1 MNFVPTPKNINK
13 SEILNDVKQFNRRIK
28 LKSHFGDLPQ
38 EGLYFK
44 SASNWVPPNVH
55 HTVSTFAEDLTRKIE
70 NCLEAESTTRG
81 NGKNLSK
88 AEQEA
93 LENLKKRE
101 EIVITKADKGG
112 AVVVQDVA
120 EYVKEANRQLADT
133 NFYKKLKENPTSVNA
148 ALVENALDDL
158 KHRSLLEG
166 KLADK
171 LKPVNPRTPQ
181 MYLLPKIHKPNNPGR
196 PVVSSVGCH
205 TEKISKFVDH
215 HLQSMNKNLESH
227 VQDTTDLV
235 KKLENLPESPKEDT
249 ILVTLDVRSLY
260 TNIPNNEG
268 LEAIKSYFRSRAAPG
283 DQILSKVI
291 CTFLTLI
298 LTLNNFVFNGENY
311 VQTNGASMGTKCAPT
326 YASLFMGRFEERH
339 ILPRIRDRVLLYVRY
354 IDDLLMI
361 WRDSEEELIKFL
373 EELNKIH
380 PTIKFEYEYSREKVN
395 FLDTTIINS
404 GTRLVTTL
412 YTKPTDRKAYLHCKS
427 YHPVSTKKAIA
438 YSQATRLRRIC
449 TEDNDFRM
457 HAKKLQTDLEKRGY
471 NPREIEAGIER
482 AANVERSSL
491 LTYREKTNRRRTPL
505 ILTYNRKLPNLR
517 SVLEETWSHLQI
529 NPTERQKF
537 TEKPI
542 ICYRRN
548 KNLRD
553 LIGQTRIE
561 KNRVVRKKPRIQGRC
576 TPCRSRANTKCCNQ
590 VISTNYFTN
599 KTGSKRFEIRHKVS
613 CKSKNCLYLGFC
625 IKCNDGQYVGK
636 VESQGASLRI
646 NKHRN
651 DAKREDSIGIDR
663 HFLLPGHDFDRDFR
677 LIVIEE
683 ISNKNLTKEQTRM
696 ALLRREDFWIK
707 KLDTLEPNGF
717 NDRLNFPNE

>member
-1 MNFVPTPKNINK
+1 M
-13 SEILNDVKQFNRRIK
+13 

-44 SASNWVPPNVH
+44 STSNWLPPKVH
-55 HTVSTFAEDLTRKIE
+55 HTVSTFAEDLTRKVE
-70 NCLEAESTTRG
+70 NCLDAESTTIG

-93 LENLKKRE
+93 LENLMKKE

-112 AVVVQDVA
+112 AVVVQDVTD
-120 EYVKEANRQLADT
+120 YVKEANRQLADT

-158 KHRSLLEG
+158 KHKNLLEG
-166 KLADK
+166 KLAEK

-181 MYLLPKIHKPNNPGR
+181 MYLLPKIHKANNPGR
-196 PVVSSVGCH
+196 PVVSSVSCH

-215 HLQSMNKNLESH
+215 HLQSMNKELESH

-235 KKLENLPESPKEDT
+235 KKLESLPECPKEET

-268 LEAIKSYFRSRAAPG
+268 LDAIKSYFRSRAAPG

-298 LTLNNFVFNGENY
+298 LTLNNFVFNGVNY

-326 YASLFMGRFEERH
+326 YASLFMGKFEERY
-339 ILPRIRDRVLLYVRY
+339 ILPMIRDRVRLYLRY

-361 WRDSEEELIKFL
+361 WTDSEEELIKFL
-373 EELNKIH
+373 EELNKKH
-380 PTIKFEYEYSREKVN
+380 PTIKFEYEYSREKIN

-404 GTRLVTTL
+404 GTRLSTTL

-427 YHPVSTKKAIA
+427 YHPTSTKKAIA

-449 TEDNDFRM
+449 TEENDFRI
-457 HAKKLQTDLEKRGY
+457 HAKKLQTDLERRGY
-471 NPREIEAGIER
+471 NPEEINKEIER

-491 LTYREKTNRRRTPL
+491 LTYKEKTNQRRTPL

-517 SVLEETWSHLQI
+517 GILEETWSHLHI

-537 TEKPI
+537 AEKPI

-548 KNLRD
+548 RNLRD

-561 KNRVVRKKPRIQGRC
+561 KNRVVRKKPMIQGRY

-590 VISTNYFTN
+590 VINTNYFTN
-599 KTGSKRFEIRHKVS
+599 KTGRKRFEIRHKVS
-613 CKSKNCLYLGFC
+613 CKSRNCLYLAWC
-625 IKCNDGQYVGK
+625 SKCNDGQYVGK

-663 HFLLPGHDFDRDFR
+663 HFLVPGHDFDRDFR

-683 ISNKNLTKEQTRM
+683 ISNKNLTKEQTRL

-707 KLDTLEPNGF
+707 KLETLEPNGY